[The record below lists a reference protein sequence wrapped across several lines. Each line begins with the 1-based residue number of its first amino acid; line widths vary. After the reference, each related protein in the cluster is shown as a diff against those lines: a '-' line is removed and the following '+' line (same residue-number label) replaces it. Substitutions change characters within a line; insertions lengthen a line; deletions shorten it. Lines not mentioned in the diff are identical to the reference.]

1 MLKSKFSFWT
11 YLVYVITI
19 CNLLL
24 IANLFISRKDVFG
37 EYYNLK
43 FLFVFSI
50 LFGITFLFVFI
61 IIKPRALIILID
73 NSSIQSVNIFQRKK
87 IKFDEFKGFF
97 IKTEITRV
105 GLKFEILTLIS
116 KDNSEI
122 IVAESMYRNYLELKK
137 NIVQH
142 LKEIDNS

>member
-1 MLKSKFSFWT
+1 MI
-11 YLVYVITI
+11 LV
-19 CNLLL
+19 
-24 IANLFISRKDVFG
+24 
-37 EYYNLK
+37 
-43 FLFVFSI
+43 
-50 LFGITFLFVFI
+50 
-61 IIKPRALIILID
+61 D
-73 NSSIQSVNIFQRKK
+73 NYSIQSVNIFQRKEY
-87 IKFDEFKGFF
+87 KFDEFKGFF